1 MNVCTDGYKVNKEQN
16 RMFLLDHSF
25 VRSTFLDECRLLTTE
40 SPEISP
46 LISEAL
52 DALKDRQVLFK

>member
-1 MNVCTDGYKVNKEQN
+1 MNVCTDGYKVKKQQI
-16 RMFLLDHSF
+16 RMFLLDY
-25 VRSTFLDECRLLTTE
+25 STLLDECRLLTAE

-52 DALKDRQVLFK
+52 EALKDRQVLFK